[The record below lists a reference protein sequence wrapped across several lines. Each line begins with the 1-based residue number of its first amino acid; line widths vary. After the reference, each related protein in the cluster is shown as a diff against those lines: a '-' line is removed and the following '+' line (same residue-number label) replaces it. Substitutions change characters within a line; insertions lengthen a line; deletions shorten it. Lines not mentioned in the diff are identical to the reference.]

1 MRKLLICEITTTAIT
16 RHARPAQEKMMED
29 TNNQNEY
36 WYGRAKEN
44 VKEAEENKAKL
55 KKLSLA
61 NYKKMLKEQGK
72 TEETTP

>member
-1 MRKLLICEITTTAIT
+1 
-16 RHARPAQEKMMED
+16 MED